1 MASKLVE
8 QSAQLVSSISKGRLF
23 SLIAILLVAGIG
35 FGSLIFWNTRP
46 EYQVLF
52 SNLSPEDAGDI
63 ANKLKEKKVPYQLT
77 QSGTAVLVPR
87 EQVYDARRR

>member
-8 QSAQLVSSISKGRLF
+8 QSTQLVSSISKGHLF

-52 SNLSPEDAGDI
+52 SNLSRRMPAHCAINSRRRKFYQVTPEWDGG
-63 ANKLKEKKVPYQLT
+63 
-77 QSGTAVLVPR
+77 SGPR
-87 EQVYDARRR
+87 EHV